1 MRILIGQTVIG
12 GRPAAL
18 YVLPQDRDSSVRIG
32 DPSLTYV
39 VPGEQLSGYVEAL
52 QRMCRQGGLLP

>member
-1 MRILIGQTVIG
+1 MLIGTTSIG

-18 YVLPQDRDSSVRIG
+18 YVLPDDRTSSVRIG
-32 DPSLTYV
+32 DPSLDYV

-52 QRMCRQGGLLP
+52 QRLCRAGGFIS